1 MGTARTCNEAAARR
15 ASVRASV
22 WVRGNSRVR
31 GRSTTRTQPQSL
43 SQHHRQHQT
52 VCCTPEGRT
61 SEIEGGVGSL
71 GSKKSGGPSQLARGH
86 FSVRGSRLRASFFS
100 ICSFH
105 QGRLS
110 TLRAPSAGKCS
121 FAFSYNISAV
131 GRTSAMAVSRKL
143 LWPPRTYTTARC
155 LAGGEWRDPPIA
167 HNEECGSKRRNLAA
181 SLRGHSDSRLTLRR

>member
-1 MGTARTCNEAAARR
+1 M
-15 ASVRASV
+15 
-22 WVRGNSRVR
+22 
-31 GRSTTRTQPQSL
+31 
-43 SQHHRQHQT
+43 
-52 VCCTPEGRT
+52 
-61 SEIEGGVGSL
+61 GSL

-167 HNEECGSKRRNLAA
+167 HIPASGSRRRNPTA
-181 SLRGHSDSRLTLRR
+181 SLRAPQATRGDAPLFSDDRHEQHAWAAKGTIRSGRSDQNEPPTR